1 MMTFSLY
8 LYAVLGIH
16 WCLARDNYGHMN
28 VLFSTVQKSV
38 KLMDVYEELIIISH
52 KWFDL
57 GLRLELE
64 EGKLETIEHANP
76 NKPQNCLRAV
86 LSTWLKQD
94 SRRTWQFLCAALR
107 SNTVGENK
115 LANTIE
121 AKYT

>member
-1 MMTFSLY
+1 MQY
-8 LYAVLGIH
+8 LAYTGALH
-16 WCLARDNYGHMN
+16 QLSRDNYGHMN
-28 VLFSTVQKSV
+28 VLFSTVQKSI
-38 KLMDVYEELIIISH
+38 KLMDVYEELIDISH

-64 EGKLETIEHANP
+64 EGKLETIELANP
-76 NKPQNCLRAV
+76 NNPQHCLREM

-94 SRRTWQFLCAALR
+94 SRRTWQFLCAALC
-107 SNTVGENK
+107 SKTVGENN

>member
-1 MMTFSLY
+1 MQY
-8 LYAVLGIH
+8 LAYTGALRQ
-16 WCLARDNYGHMN
+16 LSSDNYGHMN
-28 VLFSTVQKSV
+28 VLFSTVQKSI
-38 KLMDVYEELIIISH
+38 KLMDVYEELIDISH

-64 EGKLETIEHANP
+64 EGKLEAIELANH

-86 LSTWLKQD
+86 LSMWLKQD
-94 SRRTWQFLCAALR
+94 SRHTWQFLCAALR
-107 SNTVGENK
+107 SKTVGENK